1 MGRRRRRGDP
11 VHGWFIVDKPS
22 GITSTSVVNEVRRLA
37 NAAKAGHGGTL
48 DPLATGILPVA
59 LGEATKTMRYI
70 VDSRKTYQF
79 TLRWGIG
86 TDSDDSDGEA
96 VETADGR
103 PKTAEIAAALPRFIG
118 EIEQIPPRYSA
129 IKVDGQRAY
138 DRARD
143 GEDFELK
150 ARTILIEDFSLSGQ
164 PDADHAVFDVVC
176 GPGAYMRGL
185 ARDIARAL
193 GTVGHITA
201 LRRTRVGPFREEDA
215 ISLDALRTFGD
226 SAAVLQH
233 MLPVETALDDI
244 PALALTDSEAR
255 RLRSGQAVSLM
266 RKMDLQR
273 IAGLQ
278 DGDTVLA
285 FGKGKPVALTRY
297 SAGEVHPLRV
307 LNL

>member
-1 MGRRRRRGDP
+1 MGRRSRRGDP
-11 VHGWFIVDKPS
+11 VHGWFIIDKPT
-22 GITSTSVVNEVRRLA
+22 GLTSTSVVNEVRRMA

-48 DPLATGILPVA
+48 DPLATGVLPVA

-70 VDSRKTYQF
+70 VDSTKAYRF
-79 TLRWGIG
+79 TLRWGVA
-86 TDSDDSDGEA
+86 TDSDDADGA
-96 VETADGR
+96 VVETSDSR
-103 PKTAEIAAALPRFIG
+103 PNAASVRSVLARFTG
-118 EIEQIPPRYSA
+118 EIEQVPPRYSA
-129 IKVDGQRAY
+129 IKVAGQRAY
-138 DRARD
+138 DLARD
-143 GEDFELK
+143 GEAFELK
-150 ARTILIEDFSLSGQ
+150 ARTVLVEEIVLADM
-164 PDADHAVFDVVC
+164 PDEDHAVFDVVC

-185 ARDIARAL
+185 GRDIALAV

-201 LRRTRVGPFREEDA
+201 LRRTRVGPFREENA
-215 ISLDALRTFGD
+215 ISLDELRSFGD

-255 RLRSGQAVSLM
+255 RLRSGQAVPLL

-273 IAGLQ
+273 IAGLS

-285 FGKGKPVALTRY
+285 LGKGKPVALTRY
-297 SAGEVHPLRV
+297 AAGEVHPLRV